1 MSELDSELKRKSHI
15 DFIVVYWIR
24 WSSYKA
30 RNVGERIR
38 VVMKKRIADIA
49 TIIVGAFLFALA
61 VNLFV
66 IPNEFGEGGVTGVTI
81 ILYYLFQWSPS
92 IVNIIING
100 LLLIVGYKFLDRQ
113 TTVYT
118 ILAVAFNSLFL
129 HLTEGW
135 TIASH
140 ELTINAVFAGVL
152 VGTGIGLIVRVGG
165 TTAGTV
171 ILARIA
177 NKFLDWNISYALL
190 FFDLIVAFSSYFII
204 GPEKLMLTIVAL
216 YVGTKVMDFI
226 IEGLNPKKAIM
237 IISEKQNDIAEMVI
251 TQMDRG
257 VTVLS
262 GHGYY
267 TKNPKE
273 VLYIVIS
280 KQEVSTLKK
289 IVKSIDQSAF
299 LTIHDVRD
307 VFGEGFLDISK

>member
-1 MSELDSELKRKSHI
+1 
-15 DFIVVYWIR
+15 
-24 WSSYKA
+24 
-30 RNVGERIR
+30 
-38 VVMKKRIADIA
+38 MKKNLADIA
-49 TIIVGAFLFALA
+49 FIIAGAFFFALA

-92 IVNIIING
+92 IVNLVING
-100 LLLIVGYKFLDRQ
+100 LLLVIGYKFLDAR
-113 TTVYT
+113 TTLYT
-118 ILAVAFNSLFL
+118 IIAVAFNSLFL
-129 HLTEGW
+129 HLTVHW
-135 TIASH
+135 RIDSH
-140 ELTINAVFAGVL
+140 EPTINAVFAGVL
-152 VGTGIGLIVRVGG
+152 VGVGIGLIVRVGG

-177 NKFLDWNISYALL
+177 NKYLDWNISYALL

-204 GPEKLMLTIVAL
+204 GPEKLMLTIVIL
-216 YVGTKVMDFI
+216 YVGTKVMDFM
-226 IEGLNPKKAIM
+226 IEGLNPKKAVM
-237 IISEKQNDIAEMVI
+237 IISQHQDKIAEMVI

-280 KQEVSTLKK
+280 KQEVSALKK
-289 IVKSIDQSAF
+289 IVKAVDTAAF
-299 LTIHDVRD
+299 ITIHDVRD

>member
-1 MSELDSELKRKSHI
+1 
-15 DFIVVYWIR
+15 
-24 WSSYKA
+24 
-30 RNVGERIR
+30 
-38 VVMKKRIADIA
+38 MKKRMADIA

-92 IVNIIING
+92 IVNIVING

-118 ILAVAFNSLFL
+118 VIAVAFNSLFL
-129 HLTEGW
+129 HLTENW
-135 TIASH
+135 RINSH
-140 ELTINAVFAGVL
+140 EPTINAVFAGVL
-152 VGTGIGLIVRVGG
+152 VGIGIGLIVRVGG

-177 NKFLDWNISYALL
+177 NKYLDWNISYALL

-204 GPEKLMLTIVAL
+204 GAEKLMLTIVIL
-216 YVGTKVMDFI
+216 YVGTKVMDFM
-226 IEGLNPKKAIM
+226 IEGLNPKKAVT
-237 IISEKQNDIAEMVI
+237 IISEKQNDIAEVVI

-289 IVKSIDQSAF
+289 IVRSIDKTAF
-299 LTIHDVRD
+299 LTIHEVRD